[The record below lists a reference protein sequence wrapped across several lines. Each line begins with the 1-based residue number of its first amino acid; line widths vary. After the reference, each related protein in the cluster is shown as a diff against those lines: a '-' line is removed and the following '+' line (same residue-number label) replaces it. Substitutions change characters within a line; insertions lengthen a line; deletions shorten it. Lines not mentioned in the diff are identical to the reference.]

1 LRKPNRKVLVK
12 LFQKLVQV
20 KGAQPLSPVA
30 TGKTFSGVFLL
41 ITQTRVAICG
51 GACGACFHFC
61 AYGVKKKGG

>member
-1 LRKPNRKVLVK
+1 LVK

-30 TGKTFSGVFLL
+30 TGEPLSGVFLL

-51 GACGACFHFC
+51 GACFHFC